1 MDDMEQKLNAV
12 LNNPEMMGKILSMA
26 QSLGGSQEQPASA
39 ESAFDPKLLNQLAGM
54 ARKSGVDPQQQN
66 LLKALEPYLT
76 DQRLRKLERAMRAA
90 KMARMASTVLGTT
103 NLFAGR

>member
-26 QSLGGSQEQPASA
+26 QSLGGNQEQSAPAEPS
-39 ESAFDPKLLNQLAGM
+39 FDPGMLRQIAGLAQ
-54 ARKSGVDPQQQN
+54 KSGVDPQQQN

-90 KMARMASTVLGTT
+90 KMARMASSVLGTT
-103 NLFAGR
+103 KLFAGR

>member
-26 QSLGGSQEQPASA
+26 QSLGGTQEQPTQ
-39 ESAFDPKLLNQLAGM
+39 ELPLDPGMLQSLAGL
-54 ARKSGVDPQQQN
+54 AQKTGVDPQQQN

-76 DQRLRKLERAMRAA
+76 SGRLRKLERAMRAA
-90 KMARMASTVLGTT
+90 KMARMASSVLGATK
-103 NLFAGR
+103 LFAGR

>member
-26 QSLGGSQEQPASA
+26 QSLGGTQEQPPQ
-39 ESAFDPKLLNQLAGM
+39 ELPLDPGMLQSLAGL
-54 ARKSGVDPQQQN
+54 AQKTDVDPQQQN

-76 DQRLRKLERAMRAA
+76 SGRLRKLERAMRAA
-90 KMARMASTVLGTT
+90 KMARMASSVLGTT
-103 NLFAGR
+103 KLFAGR

>member
-26 QSLGGSQEQPASA
+26 QSLGGSQEQPTPA
-39 ESAFDPKLLNQLAGM
+39 EPAFDPGMLKQIAGLAQ
-54 ARKSGVDPQQQN
+54 KSGVDPQQQN

-90 KMARMASTVLGTT
+90 KMARMASSVLGTT
-103 NLFAGR
+103 KLFAGR